1 MGIPLVLPII
11 GYYFSKIYRNTRLEM
26 IIVKTIEELQSAKKT
41 LEGSIGFVPTM
52 GALHQGHLSLI
63 QQARA
68 ENDHLIVSIFVNPTQ
83 FLEGE
88 DLDAYPRKDE
98 ADIKIC
104 KLAKV
109 DIVFMPSNDVMYEE
123 DELCIGAPAIRGYIL
138 EGEKRPGHFDGMLQ
152 VVMKLLNLSGATRA
166 YFGKKDAQQ
175 LSLITQMTK
184 NYFMDVQIIPCE
196 IVRDDV
202 GLALS
207 SRNVYL
213 VGDERQRALC
223 LSASLKHVTKRVMGA
238 ELRSD
243 ILKKEMIDILQ
254 EADKIEYVSIVN
266 RAFKPLKE
274 VEIGN
279 TIILVAAWV
288 GKPRLID
295 NLWI

>member
-1 MGIPLVLPII
+1 MVIA
-11 GYYFSKIYRNTRLEM
+11 
-26 IIVKTIEELQSAKKT
+26 KTIEELQVAKKT
-41 LEGSIGFVPTM
+41 LHGTVGFVPTM
-52 GALHQGHLSLI
+52 GALHKGHLSLI
-63 QQARA
+63 QQARK
-68 ENDHLIVSIFVNPTQ
+68 ENEHLIVSIFVNPTQ

-104 KLAKV
+104 KLAGV
-109 DIVFMPSNDVMYEE
+109 DIVFMPTVEAMYEE
-123 DELCIGAPAIRGYIL
+123 DELCIGAPAMRGYVL
-138 EGEKRPGHFDGMLQ
+138 EGQKRPGHFDGMLQ
-152 VVMKLLNLSGATRA
+152 VVMKLLHLSGASNA

-175 LSLITQMTK
+175 LALIMQMVK
-184 NYFMDVQIIPCE
+184 NYFMDVNIVPCD
-196 IVRDDV
+196 IVRDER

-213 VGDERQRALC
+213 IGDEKEKALC
-223 LSASLKHVTKRVMGA
+223 LSASLKRATKLVMSG
-238 ELRSD
+238 ELD
-243 ILKKEMIDILQ
+243 AQKLKEEMIEVLR
-254 EADKIEYVSIVN
+254 EADKVEYVAIVN
-266 RAFKPLKE
+266 REFKALEE

>member
-1 MGIPLVLPII
+1 M
-11 GYYFSKIYRNTRLEM
+11 RLWM
-26 IIVKTIEELQSAKKT
+26 LIARTIDELQEAKKG
-41 LEGSIGFVPTM
+41 LSGSIGFVPTM

-63 QQARA
+63 KQARQ
-68 ENDHLIVSIFVNPTQ
+68 ENRHLIVSIFVNPTQ

-88 DLDAYPRKDE
+88 DLDAYPRKDD

-104 KLAKV
+104 ELAGV
-109 DIVFMPSNDVMYEE
+109 DILFMPTVDTMYEK
-123 DELCIGAPAIRGYIL
+123 DELCIGAPAVRGYVL

-152 VVMKLLNLSGATRA
+152 VVMKLLNLSGADNT

-175 LSLITQMTK
+175 LALITQMVK
-184 NYFMDVQIIPCE
+184 NYFMDVKIVPCE
-196 IVRDDV
+196 IVRDEQ

-213 VGDERQRALC
+213 KNDEKERALC
-223 LSASLKHVTKRVMGA
+223 LSRALKRATKLIIAG
-238 ELRSD
+238 ELD
-243 ILKKEMIDILQ
+243 VKIIKKEML
-254 EADKIEYVSIVN
+254 EVLRLADRVEYVAIVN
-266 RAFKPLKE
+266 REFQALE
-274 VEIGN
+274 HVEIGN